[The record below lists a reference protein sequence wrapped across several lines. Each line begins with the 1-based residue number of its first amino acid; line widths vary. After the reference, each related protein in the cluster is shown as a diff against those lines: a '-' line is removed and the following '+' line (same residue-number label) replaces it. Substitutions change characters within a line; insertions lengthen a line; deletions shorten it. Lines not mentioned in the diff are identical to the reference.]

1 MTKGPFVPPTQK
13 YPLFVRRQD
22 SKKEA
27 WLICTANC
35 SSIDWYQLAAISF
48 LVQLDGRRRFKTSRP
63 VGELVIMPVKLLL
76 REKNELRLR
85 IIGESHTA
93 LQMLRERLNNHKNV
107 EYANYFPGHPE
118 LDDPEFY
125 IRTKGKNASDK
136 VLRDL
141 VAGLAVEFSSIT
153 L

>member
-1 MTKGPFVPPTQK
+1 M
-13 YPLFVRRQD
+13 D
-22 SKKEA
+22 
-27 WLICTANC
+27 
-35 SSIDWYQLAAISF
+35 
-48 LVQLDGRRRFKTSRP
+48 
-63 VGELVIMPVKLLL
+63 ELVIMPVKLLL

-125 IRTKGKNASDK
+125 IRTTGKNASDK
-136 VLRDL
+136 VLKDL
-141 VAGLAVEFSSIT
+141 VAGLADEFAKIT

>member
-1 MTKGPFVPPTQK
+1 M
-13 YPLFVRRQD
+13 D
-22 SKKEA
+22 
-27 WLICTANC
+27 ANC
-35 SSIDWYQLAAISF
+35 CANY
-48 LVQLDGRRRFKTSRP
+48 RRRFKTSRP

-125 IRTKGKNASDK
+125 IRTTGKNASDK
-136 VLRDL
+136 VLKDL
-141 VAGLAVEFSSIT
+141 VAGLADEFAKIT

>member
-1 MTKGPFVPPTQK
+1 
-13 YPLFVRRQD
+13 
-22 SKKEA
+22 
-27 WLICTANC
+27 
-35 SSIDWYQLAAISF
+35 
-48 LVQLDGRRRFKTSRP
+48 
-63 VGELVIMPVKLLL
+63 MPVKLLL

-125 IRTKGKNASDK
+125 IRTSGKNNSEK
-136 VLRDL
+136 VLREI
-141 VAGLAVEFSSIT
+141 VAGISSEFESIN

>member
-1 MTKGPFVPPTQK
+1 MLDIKALAFNQCRKWCSKRKGGHINEF
-13 YPLFVRRQD
+13 
-22 SKKEA
+22 
-27 WLICTANC
+27 
-35 SSIDWYQLAAISF
+35 F
-48 LVQLDGRRRFKTSRP
+48 LVERDGAFGRRFKTSRP
-63 VGELVIMPVKLLL
+63 VAELVIMPVKLLL

-125 IRTKGKNASDK
+125 IRTTGKNASDK

-141 VAGLAVEFSSIT
+141 VAGLADEFAKIT